1 MINQDSIKAT
11 GREKKVI
18 YVYYHPDSKEHE
30 GWLKIGD
37 QTGYH
42 SGRIK
47 DQNEADNIKAETL
60 YITDAVDVM
69 GKPFRDKEVHA
80 IIDATG
86 QYEREQKKNSKS
98 GRYSE
103 WYRMTKKEAIA
114 AIEAR
119 KNLTGFNPDILK
131 QVNLGISPREEQQRA
146 IKQTYDYWKDSRD
159 GAREFL
165 WNAKPRFGK
174 TLTSYWFAEEIAAKK
189 VLIATNRPAIS
200 DSWYE
205 DYRQFIQPRGIYKFG
220 SSKSNTHTTSGGSL
234 KGRALNI
241 LATKEALKRGE
252 SVIFFISL
260 QDIKGKDKDNPAAF
274 KQKNQWI
281 FDEKW
286 DLFIIDESHE
296 ATGTDKARALF
307 RNLNTNFTLHL
318 SGTPFKALAD
328 KQFKSQQIFNWT
340 YEDEQSAKENWDPID
355 GENPYYELPRM
366 NMFAYRLSNTLN
378 ATVGAGDYAF
388 DLNEIFKTSQGKFV
402 YEDKVLKFLD
412 NLFGINRNNNQNAR
426 PFPFADTKIRNELRH
441 TFWLL
446 PSVSAVK
453 ALKKLMQDQA
463 RDVPSRRVFRDY
475 EVIDAAAKGDGEHE
489 GKTALEKVKSTIGE
503 DNKPLTL
510 KTITLSCGQLTT
522 GVTVKPWTAV
532 LMLYGAEGGKTS
544 ATKYLQAAFR
554 AQNPWRYVGEDG
566 EEILKQ
572 NCYVFDFAPDR
583 LLLIF
588 QDYAKSVIGGG
599 EGAEAKVRKLLN
611 LLTVVA
617 EDEYGEM
624 KELDANEVVSMPLKL
639 MTQEIVDGKFITS
652 NKLFNIG
659 NIIHQ
664 PDGVREILNEMGT
677 IKKGRVDRDKK
688 KNPIPQPQLE
698 YNEDGNLILNASS
711 LGKKKYEELIQDNP
725 NLPTDRPVTIDDL
738 PPSDTK
744 TQLEKRADMEQK
756 EQEDAFR
763 NHLRYFARA
772 IPIILMAYGKLNG
785 HDKTTLDNFEKYIDA
800 ETFQELVGITKHQFQ
815 DLRDKYKL
823 FNVDVFNA
831 SITEFLNRKAELAD
845 YYEND
850 NDSDI
855 FDYIPPQQTNQIY
868 TPKNVVR
875 MIVDNLEKE
884 SPGIFK
890 SNQNVFIDPYIKS
903 GLFITEIVKR
913 LYKNL
918 EHQIPDNNQRLE
930 HILTHQVYGFAPSKI
945 LHLISSETIFGFMRN
960 RTEFKKTRYQ
970 VEKHFVFFE
979 NEDKLAVESQSFLR
993 DKIDTEWE
1001 KNMRFTAVVGNP
1013 PYQQS
1018 SDGYNRQEP
1027 IYHYF
1032 YDSAE
1037 KIGEKYCLISPARFL
1052 FNAGLTPKPWNLKM
1066 LNNTHLKVQYYNPNS
1081 EEVFP
1086 GTDIK
1091 GGVAVVYYDENK
1103 NFGAI
1108 KRFLPDKN
1116 LRNIASRF
1124 DPDSHSNLP
1133 SIMFGGR
1140 SDLKFNDEFL
1150 KDYPNSKMDRLLII
1164 QSKHPEVRELGP
1176 NEEYELKSS
1185 TLETLPYVF
1194 KNQTPDNPN
1203 EYYKILGLYKGER
1216 TWRWIEKKYMT
1227 PRYLKK
1233 NNIDKWKIFIPESNG
1248 SGIFG
1253 DSLSS
1258 PEIGT
1263 PSTSATP
1270 TFISIGAFNTEIEAN
1285 NASKYVKTKFL
1296 RCLLGIL
1303 KITQHNPQSNWSY
1316 IPVQDF
1322 TGESDI
1328 DWSKSVRDIDKQ
1340 LYVKYRLDEAE
1351 VGFIESHV
1359 KAME

>member
-60 YITDAVDVM
+60 YMTDAVDVM

-98 GRYSE
+98 NRYSE
-103 WYRMTKKEAIA
+103 WYKMTKKEAIA

-205 DYRQFIQPRGIYKFG
+205 DYRQFIQPKGNYIFG
-220 SSKSNTHTTSGGSL
+220 SSKSNTHTTSGGNL

-241 LATKEALKRGE
+241 IATKEAIKNGE

-260 QDIKGKDKDNPAAF
+260 QDIKGKDKDNPAVF

-388 DLNEIFKTSQGKFV
+388 DLNELFKTSQGKFV

-412 NLFGINRNNNQNAR
+412 NLFGINRNNKQNAR
-426 PFPFADTKIRNELRH
+426 PFPFADTRIRNELRH

-554 AQNPWRYVGEDG
+554 AQNPWRYVNEDG

-659 NIIHQ
+659 NIFHL
-664 PDGVREILNEMGT
+664 PDGAREILNEMGT

-725 NLPTDRPVTIDDL
+725 NLPTNRPVTIDDL

-763 NHLRYFARA
+763 DHLRYFARA
-772 IPIILMAYGKLNG
+772 IPMILMAYGKLNG

-800 ETFQELVGITKHQFQ
+800 ETFQELVGITKRQFQ

-831 SITEFLNRKAELAD
+831 SITEFLSRKAELAD

-890 SNQNVFIDPYIKS
+890 SKQNVFIDPYIKS

-960 RTEFKKTRYQ
+960 RSEFKKTRYQ
-970 VEKHFVFFE
+970 VEKHFVLFE

-993 DKIDTEWE
+993 DKIDNEWE
-1001 KNMRFTAVVGNP
+1001 KNMRFTAIVGNP
-1013 PYQQS
+1013 PYQGDNHQ
-1018 SDGYNRQEP
+1018 Q
-1027 IYHYF
+1027 
-1032 YDSAE
+1032 
-1037 KIGEKYCLISPARFL
+1037 L
-1052 FNAGLTPKPWNLKM
+1052 
-1066 LNNTHLKVQYYNPNS
+1066 
-1081 EEVFP
+1081 
-1086 GTDIK
+1086 
-1091 GGVAVVYYDENK
+1091 
-1103 NFGAI
+1103 
-1108 KRFLPDKN
+1108 
-1116 LRNIASRF
+1116 
-1124 DPDSHSNLP
+1124 
-1133 SIMFGGR
+1133 
-1140 SDLKFNDEFL
+1140 
-1150 KDYPNSKMDRLLII
+1150 YPNFYLSA
-1164 QSKHPEVRELGP
+1164 RELGDFVALIFP
-1176 NEEYELKSS
+1176 IGWQK
-1185 TLETLPYVF
+1185 P
-1194 KNQTPDNPN
+1194 KNGNN
-1203 EYYKILGLYKGER
+1203 LGLLN
-1216 TWRWIEKKYMT
+1216 KKEIKEDKQII
-1227 PRYLKK
+1227 L
-1233 NNIDKWKIFIPESNG
+1233 IDNRHNVF
-1248 SGIFG
+1248 SGIAGAEWTNIILWKRGFDNG
-1253 DSLSS
+1253 LGGKQKVFTNGKDAQIIRLAIERDDSDKPDEIRKLAEIVSS
-1258 PEIGT
+1258 NKEHLFT
-1263 PSTSATP
+1263 PMQNITSVLKPYGLRTDVIKDPQKYNLPKIYDHRESDSDYKLYGISGKEYFLP
-1270 TFISIGAFNTEIEAN
+1270 TNYPIPR
-1285 NASKYVKTKFL
+1285 KTKAFPL
-1296 RCLLGIL
+1296 YKVFVPYAWGNMSENSGLGGAYSDIIIAAPYEAATETYQEQGPFDNFEQAKKHAKYIMTKFARALLYL
-1303 KITQHNPQSNWSY
+1303 NKHSQHSTTSWGAVP
-1316 IPVQDF
+1316 IQDF
-1322 TGESDI
+1322 HESWWSGSIKEI
-1328 DWSKSVRDIDKQ
+1328 DVNLMNKYKVPKEIRYFVLSNIQEKSEKNI
-1340 LYVKYRLDEAE
+1340 LNYH
-1351 VGFIESHV
+1351 S
-1359 KAME
+1359 